1 MKDHPT
7 NLAPPPPNEPPERT
21 PFRWTERRV
30 ARLASVVTSAAVVA
44 ADVVLLVVYQQN
56 AAAFVPPWRTVV
68 PIGIAGIFLFA
79 GVRLRRQIRLFRED
93 R

>member
-1 MKDHPT
+1 MTDPT
-7 NLAPPPPNEPPERT
+7 ENQEEPPAPPAKPT

-79 GVRLRRQIRLFRED
+79 VARLRRQIRLFRED

>member
-1 MKDHPT
+1 MMDPT
-7 NLAPPPPNEPPERT
+7 TNQEEPPAPPSERT

-44 ADVVLLVVYQQN
+44 ADIVLFVVYQQN
-56 AAAFVPPWRTVV
+56 AAAFVPPWRAVV
-68 PIGIAGIFLFA
+68 PIGIAAILLFA
-79 GVRLRRQIRLFRED
+79 GARLRRQIRLFRED

>member
-1 MKDHPT
+1 MNDKPT
-7 NLAPPPPNEPPERT
+7 NQEKPPAPPSEPP

-44 ADVVLLVVYQQN
+44 ADVVLFVVYQQN
-56 AAAFVPPWRTVV
+56 VSAFVPPWRTVV
-68 PIGIAGIFLFA
+68 PIAILAILLFA
-79 GVRLRRQIRLFRED
+79 VTRLRRQIRLFRED